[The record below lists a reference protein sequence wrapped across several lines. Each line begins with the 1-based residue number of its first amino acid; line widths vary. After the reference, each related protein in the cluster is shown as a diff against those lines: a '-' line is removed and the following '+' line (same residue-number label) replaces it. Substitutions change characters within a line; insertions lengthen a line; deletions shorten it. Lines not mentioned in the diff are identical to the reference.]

1 MAEELLELARSAAED
16 AGEMLL
22 EGLKKSRKVSQKS
35 GPADL
40 VTQYDHSAQDLIANK
55 IQKKFPKHS
64 ILAEEEFEV
73 EKSSTKWIVDP
84 LDGTTNYIYNYPLF
98 CVSIAVEQD
107 GELTAGVVHL
117 PVLEETF
124 TAMKGKGAFLNGHK
138 ISVSGTR
145 DFSKSLLATGFP
157 YDEDR
162 MPSAIK
168 SFSGLVRKARGIRR
182 DGAAAMDLA
191 FVAAG
196 RFDGFWELG
205 LSPWDVAAGCLI
217 IKEAGG
223 TISDFSGEGYDIY
236 GTQGLVATNGR
247 IQNALVKKLIF

>member
-1 MAEELLELARSAAED
+1 MVEELLELARSAAED
-16 AGEMLL
+16 AGNMLL
-22 EGLKKSRKVSQKS
+22 EGLKKSREVSQKS

-40 VTQYDHSAQDLIANK
+40 VTQYDHSAQELIANK
-55 IQKKFPKHS
+55 IQKKFPTHS

-98 CVSIAVEQD
+98 CVSIAVERD
-107 GELTAGVVHL
+107 GELTVGVVHL
-117 PVLEETF
+117 PVIEETF
-124 TAMKGKGAFLNGHK
+124 TAIKDKGAFLNGRR
-138 ISVSGTR
+138 ISVSGTA

-157 YDEDR
+157 YDQDR
-162 MPSAIK
+162 LPSAIR

-182 DGAAAMDLA
+182 DGAAAIDLS

-223 TISDFSGEGYDIY
+223 AITDFSGNGYDIY
-236 GTQGLVATNGR
+236 GSRGLVATNGK
-247 IQNALVKKLIF
+247 IQDALVERLTF